1 MISIHGPAALV
12 VASLM
17 GVAVLLI
24 VSILLIVEI
33 LLVVSV
39 SSVVTSLTSVEFVRM
54 LLVVSAVADSS
65 ITRILLY
72 PVTSSGGTEFP
83 TPH

>member
-1 MISIHGPAALV
+1 MISIHGPATLV

-17 GVAVLLI
+17 AVAVLLI
-24 VSILLIVEI
+24 VEVLLI
-33 LLVVSV
+33 VSV